1 MLGGAVGIQCS
12 ALDVVNDSVF
22 FASAPYTLRDK
33 FGIYTVD
40 AMGCKVRGKAHPTDA
55 TYRSIR
61 NRSQPNPLLGN
72 VQFFERNLLFWGE
85 KKGGKTIRGFSRK
98 EKNINTDIP
107 CGTSSRN
114 PMFTGVCLLRLL
126 SADVKY
132 RSVLPV
138 QRNTFNRRRLKNKLT
153 IRFSLLKVLMEK
165 RPRSSPEGG
174 GGAADGAAKVRACLL
189 RVRAG
194 HPGRRRSLSL

>member
-72 VQFFERNLLFWGE
+72 VQFSERNLLFWRK
-85 KKGGKTIRGFSRK
+85 KKGKNDKGLFLCRK

-114 PMFTGVCLLRLL
+114 PMFAGVCLLRLL
-126 SADVKY
+126 SADFKY

-138 QRNTFNRRRLKNKLT
+138 KRTLT
-153 IRFSLLKVLMEK
+153 L
-165 RPRSSPEGG
+165 
-174 GGAADGAAKVRACLL
+174 
-189 RVRAG
+189 
-194 HPGRRRSLSL
+194 

>member
-1 MLGGAVGIQCS
+1 MPWVAKYVAKHILQMQPIAAFLIAASRIHYLATCS
-12 ALDVVNDSVF
+12 YLSVT
-22 FASAPYTLRDK
+22 S
-33 FGIYTVD
+33 
-40 AMGCKVRGKAHPTDA
+40 
-55 TYRSIR
+55 S
-61 NRSQPNPLLGN
+61 S
-72 VQFFERNLLFWGE
+72 GE

-138 QRNTFNRRRLKNKLT
+138 KRTLT
-153 IRFSLLKVLMEK
+153 L
-165 RPRSSPEGG
+165 
-174 GGAADGAAKVRACLL
+174 
-189 RVRAG
+189 
-194 HPGRRRSLSL
+194 